1 MGAYES
7 FANAQDRL
15 AIVTKK
21 ISSFDEKVYNDV
33 AAESGIP
40 NQQAELEQ
48 LSELFQAF
56 LNVENYYFKKTS
68 GGLWSSLSR
77 GMSMVGRY
85 WGFADHSADSAVAA
99 LEDEVSKHEAHELGV
114 EYASGTPGSSGSYFA
129 RGLPPDPLMVG
140 REEQKVELKKA
151 LTSWLPIVVGAA
163 ALFFFLSKRR

>member
-21 ISSFDEKVYNDV
+21 ISSFDEKAYNDV
-33 AAESGIP
+33 VSGQGLP
-40 NQQAELEQ
+40 DQRTELEQ

-68 GGLWSSLSR
+68 SGLWSSISR

-85 WGFADHSADSAVAA
+85 WGFADHSAESAVAA
-99 LEDEVSKHEAHELGV
+99 LEDEVAKHEAHELAA
-114 EYASGTPGSSGSYFA
+114 EYALGQVGSSGDYVA
-129 RGLPPDPLMVG
+129 RGLPSDPLMVG
-140 REEQKVELKKA
+140 REEQKKDLEKA
-151 LTSWLPIVVGAA
+151 LTSWLPLVVGAA
-163 ALFFFLSKRR
+163 ALFFFLSRRR

>member
-85 WGFADHSADSAVAA
+85 WGFADHSAESAVAA
-99 LEDEVSKHEAHELGV
+99 LEDEVSKHEAHELAV

-129 RGLPPDPLMVG
+129 RGLPSDPLMVG
-140 REEQKVELKKA
+140 RKEQEDDLRKA
-151 LTSWLPIVVGAA
+151 LESWIPWVVGGVV
-163 ALFFFLSKRR
+163 LFAIFSRR